1 MFSNSVT
8 LDRRLDE
15 IQGIE
20 HQIADIRSSLD
31 GALGNSIDDDSKVAA
46 AGFSRAFCC
55 SCLVLV
61 TSAILQAEAKKV
73 LKAVSS
79 WMRVKSEKATLD
91 EIKVR
96 PCAP

>member
-1 MFSNSVT
+1 MT

-20 HQIADIRSSLD
+20 RQISDIRSSLD
-31 GALGNSIDDDSKVAA
+31 GALGKSIDDDSKVAA
-46 AGFSRAFCC
+46 AGLSRAFCSDC
-55 SCLVLV
+55 VL
-61 TSAILQAEAKKV
+61 TSAIFQAEAKKV

-96 PCAP
+96 PSAP

>member
-1 MFSNSVT
+1 MLSSSVT

-55 SCLVLV
+55 SCLV
-61 TSAILQAEAKKV
+61 TSAISQAEAKKV